1 VSIEHGGHSSK
12 GAVEAPVRPAK
23 LAHIVLRTTQYAEMV
38 DWYSTVLGA
47 TISFEVPNTLCFLTY
62 DDEHHRVAIG
72 TIPGLSERPE
82 RAVGLDHVAFTYGS
96 LGDLIHTY
104 ERLADLGI
112 APFWT
117 INHGPTMSFY
127 YRDPDQNQVE
137 LQVDNFTTAEEV
149 DHYLATEFPKNPIG
163 VEFDADDLA
172 RRFHSGVSETELR
185 RRPDIGDRVLGA
197 PLQ

>member
-1 VSIEHGGHSSK
+1 MS
-12 GAVEAPVRPAK
+12 PAK
-23 LAHIVLRTTQYAEMV
+23 LAHIVLRTSQYAEMV

-47 TISFEVPNTLCFLTY
+47 TISFEVPGSLCFLTY

-72 TIPGLSERPE
+72 TLPGLAERPE
-82 RAVGLDHVAFTYGS
+82 QAVGLDHVAFTYRT

-104 ERLADLGI
+104 ERLTGLGI

-127 YRDPDQNQVE
+127 YRDPDRNHVE
-137 LQVDNFTTAEEV
+137 LQVDNFTTAEEI

-163 VEFDADDLA
+163 VEFDPEDLA
-172 RRFHSGVSETELR
+172 RKFHAGVSEAELR
-185 RRPDIGDRVLGA
+185 HRPDIGGRGLEG
-197 PLQ
+197 PRPE